1 MNITYCYIFN
11 LCLAIYLIKVLHKIL
26 LLRRKCM
33 NLVKFL
39 EEKPKIFSVVF
50 SIFLIAIISFI
61 DYKTPGISLP
71 FFYVFPILVSTW
83 FAGLYA
89 GIFISVLSSMMFLVD
104 YTIPD
109 EYYLY
114 YPFVKYWD
122 TFVFLGFF
130 LLTTYLLSKLKYT
143 LNRLEKLAK
152 CDGLTGLTNRS
163 FFMEIVSYELN
174 RALRYKEPLTLAYLD
189 IDDFK
194 VVNDTWGHNVGD
206 GLLCAVSDIA
216 KKNLRKI
223 DVISR
228 LGGDEFAILLPHTGY
243 EDAKIVLDRFH
254 TILLESMRNQGWPV
268 TFSIG
273 AITFIRPPNSVV
285 EMIEKADALMYRA
298 KKTGKNSLKHELL
311 NPVVTAK

>member
-1 MNITYCYIFN
+1 
-11 LCLAIYLIKVLHKIL
+11 
-26 LLRRKCM
+26 M

-39 EEKPKIFSVVF
+39 EEKPKILSVLL
-50 SIFLIAIISFI
+50 SIFLIGIIALI

-71 FFYVFPILVSTW
+71 FFYVFPILIATW

-89 GIFISVLSSMMFLVD
+89 GIFISVTSSMMFLVD
-104 YTIPD
+104 YAIPE
-109 EYYLY
+109 EYHHY

-122 TFVFLGFF
+122 TLVFLAFF
-130 LLTTYLLSKLKYT
+130 LLTTYLLSKLKFT

-194 VVNDTWGHNVGD
+194 LVNDTWGHNVGD
-206 GLLCAVSDIA
+206 GLLCYVSEVA

-228 LGGDEFAILLPHTGY
+228 LGGDEFAILLPHTGF
-243 EDAKIVLDRFH
+243 EDAEIVLNRFH
-254 TILLESMRNQGWPV
+254 AILLDSLRSQGWPI

-311 NPVVTAK
+311 NNAVSAK